1 MHWQTVLGAAKDHQ
15 EENGTNTEGK
25 MIVDLSMKSE

>member
-25 MIVDLSMKSE
+25 IVDLAMKSE